1 MSISDAFLQE
11 IKFRCDIESV
21 VSRYVTLKKNG
32 RALKGLCPFH
42 SEKTPSFYVHP
53 DEQFFYCFGCGA
65 GGDIITFIMKIENL
79 DYIEALKF
87 LSEKA
92 GIAFPDEQEDDGTTA
107 LRRKILEMNREAAKF
122 FHDYLIS
129 PQGLKGLNYLKDR
142 RLSMST
148 IKGFGLGYAPD
159 KWDALLNHLKS
170 EGYSEEEMRA
180 AALVSKRKVEH
191 SSTNENCYDQFRNRV
206 IFPIIDVRGNVIA
219 FGGRVLDNSMPEKHI
234 LPKYLNSADTAV
246 FKKSRCLY
254 ALNKAKNGNN
264 NTMILCEGYMDV
276 IALHQAGF
284 TNSIATLGTALAIEQ
299 ARLISRYAKEVIIS
313 YDADVAGQNASQR
326 AIGLLNEAG
335 LSVKVL
341 KIEGSKDPD
350 EYIKTYGADKFRLM
364 LEKSGSHIE
373 YRLEQAKAKL
383 DLAIPEQRVAYLKEA
398 ALILSTIES
407 PIECEVYA
415 SKLAHELEVSIEAIL
430 TEVISIKKRSLI
442 SKDKSKLK
450 NQLSVTGGI
459 GDRINPEKSRN
470 LKAAYAEESILV
482 LLFHNPNYF
491 EKLNAALQPEDFL
504 TSFNR
509 KVFENFLLQIA
520 EYGDVNLS
528 RLPAKFNA
536 DEIGKITIIL
546 VKRQVSNTW
555 KEISDCVNIIK
566 SQNSDKLLGNELDI
580 LYKMRKENEQEKKK
594 TGGIF

>member
-11 IKFRCDIESV
+11 LKFRCDIESV
-21 VSRYVTLKKNG
+21 VSRYVNLKKSG

-42 SEKTPSFYVHP
+42 SEKTPSFNVHP
-53 DEQFFYCFGCGA
+53 DEQFFYCYGCSA

-87 LSEKA
+87 LAEQA
-92 GIAFPDEQEDDGTTA
+92 GIAFPDDQANDGTTA

-122 FHDYLIS
+122 YHDYLMC
-129 PQGLKGLNYLKDR
+129 PQGEKGLNYLKDR
-142 RLSMST
+142 RLSIST

-159 KWDALLNHLKS
+159 KWDTLLNHLKS
-170 EGYSEEEMRA
+170 KGYSEEEMCA
-180 AALVSKRKVEH
+180 AALISRRKVEH
-191 SSTNENCYDQFRNRV
+191 SSTNENCYDLFRNRV
-206 IFPIIDVRGNVIA
+206 MFPIIDVRGNVIA
-219 FGGRVLDNSMPEKHI
+219 FGGRVLDNSMP
-234 LPKYLNSADTAV
+234 KYLNSADTTV

-254 ALNKAKNGNN
+254 SLNTAKNGKNK
-264 NTMILCEGYMDV
+264 TMILCEGYMDV

-284 TNSIATLGTALAIEQ
+284 TNSVATLGTALTIEQ
-299 ARLISRYAKEVIIS
+299 ARLVSRYAKEVIIS
-313 YDADVAGQNASQR
+313 YDSDSAGQNASQR

-364 LEKSGSHIE
+364 LEKCGSHIE
-373 YRLEQAKAKL
+373 YRFEQAKAKL
-383 DLAIPEQRVAYLKEA
+383 DLTIPEQRIAYLKEA
-398 ALILSTIES
+398 AYILSTIES

-415 SKLAHELEVSIEAIL
+415 SKIAHELEVSIDAIL
-430 TEVISIKKRSLI
+430 TEVTSIKKKSLI
-442 SKDKSKLK
+442 SKDKVKLK
-450 NQLSVTGGI
+450 NQLSIIGGI
-459 GDRINPEKSRN
+459 GDRINPEKSKN
-470 LKAAYAEESILV
+470 LKAAFAEESILV
-482 LLFHNPNYF
+482 LLFRNPNFF
-491 EKLNAALQPEDFL
+491 EKLKTLLKSEDFM

-509 KVFENFLLQIA
+509 KVYEDFLLQISD
-520 EYGDVNLS
+520 YGDINLS

-536 DEIGKITIIL
+536 DEIGKITLML

-555 KEISDCVNIIK
+555 NEMGDCVNIIK
-566 SQNSDKLLGNELDI
+566 NENSDKLIGNELDI

-594 TGGIF
+594 TGGIY